1 MKTIYTV
8 IAIAFFTLLLYTP
21 VCASDKPETK
31 KVCVTTK
38 DAKTGK
44 EKEQCK
50 TIKLHKKLE
59 TSTPEKSK

>member
-1 MKTIYTV
+1 MKKLYTV
-8 IAIAFFTLLLYTP
+8 IAIAFSSLLLYTP
-21 VCASDKPETK
+21 VCASEKPETK

-50 TIKLHKKLE
+50 TIKIHKKLE
-59 TSTPEKSK
+59 SSTSEKSK

>member
-1 MKTIYTV
+1 MKKIYTV
-8 IAIAFFTLLLYTP
+8 IAIAFSSLVLYTP
-21 VCASDKPETK
+21 VCSSEKPVTK

-50 TIKLHKKLE
+50 TIKIHKKLE
-59 TSTPEKSK
+59 SSTPEKSK

>member
-1 MKTIYTV
+1 MKIIYTV
-8 IAIAFFTLLLYTP
+8 IAIAFSTLLMYTP
-21 VCASDKPETK
+21 VCASEKPETK
-31 KVCVTTK
+31 RVCVTTK

-50 TIKLHKKLE
+50 TIKIHKKLE

>member
-1 MKTIYTV
+1 MKIIYTV
-8 IAIAFFTLLLYTP
+8 IAIACSTLLMYTP
-21 VCASDKPETK
+21 VCASEKPETK
-31 KVCVTTK
+31 RVCVTTK

-50 TIKLHKKLE
+50 TIKIHKKLE